1 MIIQQSSSDHH
12 CLENLLQILFCLV
25 FMNNSFICVYDFFP
39 HVYIRR
45 DCYICV
51 VCRGTVY
58 ISFCSFLLCLSHG
71 FSFSCL
77 LGQQASGN
85 VSHRK
90 VEYLFQKNLVRCC
103 ISFHFIFLFLLL
115 QFKVVITFLH
125 FVFGNGVLNKV
136 LPLFILSR
144 TVFMLCLSSVCY
156 FYTFTFLQVL

>member
-1 MIIQQSSSDHH
+1 MITQQSSSDHH

-45 DCYICV
+45 DCYICYICV

-103 ISFHFIFLFLLL
+103 ISFHFIFYFSFFSLKWL
-115 QFKVVITFLH
+115 LH
-125 FVFGNGVLNKV
+125 FYISFLEMGYL
-136 LPLFILSR
+136 IRSC
-144 TVFMLCLSSVCY
+144 LCL
-156 FYTFTFLQVL
+156 F